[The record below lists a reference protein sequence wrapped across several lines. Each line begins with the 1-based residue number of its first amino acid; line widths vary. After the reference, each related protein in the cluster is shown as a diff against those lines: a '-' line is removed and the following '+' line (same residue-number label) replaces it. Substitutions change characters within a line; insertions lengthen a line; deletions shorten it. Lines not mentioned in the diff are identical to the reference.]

1 MVAFPLLLIA
11 FAIYNMIAFLW
22 AGSSW
27 TATLFSLQ
35 MPSGADWTI
44 SAGDLLIAFALFL
57 LFFEVLKAARNTA
70 RSIFDHVLSTLIFI
84 GALVE
89 FLLVRE
95 AGTSTFAILLIIALV
110 DVLGGWSVAV
120 RTARR
125 DFSIDSQ
132 AQ

>member
-1 MVAFPLLLIA
+1 LVAFPLLLIA
-11 FAIYNMIAFLW
+11 FAIYNMVAFLTPGV
-22 AGSSW
+22 AW
-27 TATLFSLQ
+27 TDRVFGVP
-35 MPSGADWTI
+35 MPSGVEWAV

-70 RSIFDHVLSTLIFI
+70 RSLFDHLLSTVIFI

-89 FLLVRE
+89 FLLVKQ
-95 AGTSTFAILLIIALV
+95 AATSTFAILLLISLV

-125 DFSIDSQ
+125 DFSIDPSQ
-132 AQ
+132 P

>member
-1 MVAFPLLLIA
+1 MVAFLTPGVA
-11 FAIYNMIAFLW
+11 
-22 AGSSW
+22 W
-27 TATLFSLQ
+27 TDRVFGVP
-35 MPSGADWTI
+35 MPSGVEWAV

-70 RSIFDHVLSTLIFI
+70 RSLFDHLLSTVIFI

-89 FLLVRE
+89 FLLVKQ
-95 AGTSTFAILLIIALV
+95 AATSTFAILLLISLV

-125 DFSIDSQ
+125 DFSIDPSQ
-132 AQ
+132 P